1 MGFNSEKYLHIH
13 DWNYWWCVYHCADGW
28 EDPDAAEFYLT
39 EDAAGEK
46 FFFHFDFYNLAALD
60 QIIQD
65 REFVEPESPD
75 YSDFLKQA
83 ERLRNGEQNWFVGAL
98 YYPRFLPDLAFCNA
112 SGRRGI
118 PMTQL
123 LSPSVPPNYGV
134 IFLREERHLS
144 PKILTMWVERL
155 SPPLFGTPFSCT
167 LADVPTRQMAI
178 ESFEED
184 MKECEGTNPDT

>member
-1 MGFNSEKYLHIH
+1 MSFIIDKQTLDDLGIFSRNRDVSVFGIYNSVHTRGGARILEEMFTNPLDDVEKIRSRSEVIGFFREAGLDFPFKAS
-13 DWNYWWCVYHCADGW
+13 WF
-28 EDPDAAEFYLT
+28 DAAEFYLT

-118 PMTQL
+118 
-123 LSPSVPPNYGV
+123 
-134 IFLREERHLS
+134 
-144 PKILTMWVERL
+144 
-155 SPPLFGTPFSCT
+155 SCFWP
-167 LADVPTRQMAI
+167 A
-178 ESFEED
+178 
-184 MKECEGTNPDT
+184 